1 MFRAG
6 LISLVVLMVA
16 GCVAGGHSREL
27 SRLCGGAL
35 NQDRTAWSPAEA
47 FQNRVAE
54 AKRRGLRVGDCQKV
68 MADGRRRHLQQ
79 SAPLDRKEADRRWDR
94 GVKAFQN
101 LLDTIDKPRREQN
114 EFNRNL
120 PLPTMPST
128 NYSAPPIDG
137 CLNGTQWMMDSAGR
151 WECQ

>member
-16 GCVAGGHSREL
+16 GCTSKQTYMQQSEMDL
-27 SRLCGGAL
+27 CTDFLRLPVYNVNYLTRKKAV
-35 NQDRTAWSPAEA
+35 EA
-47 FQNRVAE
+47 
-54 AKRRGLRVGDCQKV
+54 RGLDCSKYQQYVGERNRAAQKEF
-68 MADGRRRHLQQ
+68 L
-79 SAPLDRKEADRRWDR
+79 RRWDK
-94 GVKAFQN
+94 GYSATKN

>member
-1 MFRAG
+1 M
-6 LISLVVLMVA
+6 VLMVA

-27 SRLCGGAL
+27 SDLCYTAL

-54 AKRRGLRVGDCQKV
+54 AKRRGLRVGDCQRI

-79 SAPLDRKEADRRWDR
+79 SEPQHRKEADRGWDR

-114 EFNRNL
+114 EYNL
-120 PLPTMPST
+120 KMIESMNSGQPSSEEST
-128 NYSAPPIDG
+128 RPIDG

>member
-16 GCVAGGHSREL
+16 GCGASTFKYSGPGSTTDLLNARWDCYRQHKCSDIASFDQCVASRGYVRY
-27 SRLCGGAL
+27 SKGRLDASA
-35 NQDRTAWSPAEA
+35 NQLY
-47 FQNRVAE
+47 F
-54 AKRRGLRVGDCQKV
+54 
-68 MADGRRRHLQQ
+68 DGCTT
-79 SAPLDRKEADRRWDR
+79 SKEADRRWDR

-114 EFNRNL
+114 EFNRNF

-128 NYSAPPIDG
+128 NYSEPPIDG